1 MIKSSQISEE
11 SINLLISNEL
21 NTNKFETV
29 LSSVIH
35 EQTFTSKNLGLN
47 RNAVVEKILNTKQLR
62 DIENEIVENILRNN
76 IYKNKDKVSYENDI
90 NINLKMMKNK
100 NNTTKNMKTGNND
113 LESFKLI
120 NLLFDE
126 LLQCNDH
133 LSLENYLGDLANFK
147 PDLISRNEKI
157 HDLIKKIDNFLE
169 NCIAKDEYLSNNLI
183 NILSKITSSQ
193 LIQTKVLIDAIIIF
207 SFFLIRITDKF
218 YKVSFDISRFYKISV
233 NFECLNNMIGKLH
246 THNISLKKV
255 ESSKIKQLVDNYITL
270 ILFNYD
276 EKTQLNNNLS
286 YGISSNY
293 VMIILFCLDNDLV
306 NLKILFRNCHT
317 RNIMISNLDKYLSL
331 IFIDHKK
338 SLASFCEKSSFIWK
352 HNSVLEQIYTNYK
365 INKRFLH
372 YAFFYI
378 QINFL
383 GLIIRYR
390 KSRERFYYS
399 EENINNQLD
408 CSQQF
413 ENLLSFLF
421 VIYNKNE
428 FNNLKELEEYQQ
440 ENLFYLIKEVCC
452 DFILYCYDSSCIDKK
467 KAKVLGLYNMNT
479 YEKKFKFFLEYI
491 LEAFKENVCIE
502 KKIDSDNIF

>member
-133 LSLENYLGDLANFK
+133 LSLENYLGDLANFT

-183 NILSKITSSQ
+183 NILSK
-193 LIQTKVLIDAIIIF
+193 
-207 SFFLIRITDKF
+207 
-218 YKVSFDISRFYKISV
+218 
-233 NFECLNNMIGKLH
+233 
-246 THNISLKKV
+246 
-255 ESSKIKQLVDNYITL
+255 
-270 ILFNYD
+270 
-276 EKTQLNNNLS
+276 
-286 YGISSNY
+286 
-293 VMIILFCLDNDLV
+293 
-306 NLKILFRNCHT
+306 
-317 RNIMISNLDKYLSL
+317 
-331 IFIDHKK
+331 
-338 SLASFCEKSSFIWK
+338 
-352 HNSVLEQIYTNYK
+352 
-365 INKRFLH
+365 
-372 YAFFYI
+372 
-378 QINFL
+378 
-383 GLIIRYR
+383 
-390 KSRERFYYS
+390 
-399 EENINNQLD
+399 
-408 CSQQF
+408 
-413 ENLLSFLF
+413 
-421 VIYNKNE
+421 
-428 FNNLKELEEYQQ
+428 
-440 ENLFYLIKEVCC
+440 
-452 DFILYCYDSSCIDKK
+452 
-467 KAKVLGLYNMNT
+467 
-479 YEKKFKFFLEYI
+479 
-491 LEAFKENVCIE
+491 
-502 KKIDSDNIF
+502 